1 LPSLRV
7 ILWWISIVAET
18 LLLAKLFWSRLSHVY
33 RWFTVYILTDIACS
47 LGMTFLTPDPHT
59 EAYAWTWVSTEPL
72 LLLLQLAFTIELY
85 RRISDHYT
93 NFDQIR
99 PRLLWTCLGT
109 AVIVSAV
116 SLAFDLRRIV
126 WTSPVLQGVFVGK
139 RMVTFAL
146 AGFATATWIFVR
158 VFPIPIR
165 PNIKVHWRMA
175 TIYFLANAV
184 NYFAID
190 VRLMS
195 TNAAGIALMII
206 TTGCF
211 LAWTALL
218 NPLGEDVA
226 LPPAPS
232 SGEIDAHLQ
241 RGEEL
246 LERVREVKRGRQ

>member
-1 LPSLRV
+1 LPGLRIV
-7 ILWWISIVAET
+7 LWWISIAAET
-18 LLLAKLFWSRLSHVY
+18 LLLAKLLWSQLSHRY
-33 RWFTVYILTDIACS
+33 RWFTVYVLTDIACS
-47 LGMTFLTPDPHT
+47 LVMTFATPDPHT

-93 NFDQIR
+93 NFDKVR
-99 PRLLWTCLGT
+99 PRLLWTCL
-109 AVIVSAV
+109 VSAAV
-116 SLAFDLRRIV
+116 LSALSLAFDLRRIV
-126 WTSPVLQGVFVGK
+126 WSSPVLQGVFVGK

-146 AGFATATWIFVR
+146 AGFAIATWVFVR

-165 PNIKVHWRMA
+165 PNVKVHWRIA

-190 VRLMS
+190 VRLVS

-211 LAWTALL
+211 LAWTVFL
-218 NPLGEDVA
+218 NPLGEDVE
-226 LPPAPS
+226 LPPPPS
-232 SGEIDAHLQ
+232 SEEIHAHLQ
-241 RGEEL
+241 RGEDL
-246 LERVREVKRGRQ
+246 LERVREVK